1 MVYIG
6 KTTKTL
12 DERFKKHCENALSG
26 QNNSPIFYEAIRL
39 YGRENFEIEEICEG
53 SDKAELNELE
63 KKYIKEYDAQDRK
76 KGYNIHDG
84 GGGVNMTDEVREKI
98 SDSVKASHMDR
109 SKGGYANKDND
120 NDNKRV
126 SKLFLKFEEELISFF
141 AIDGVKKEDKYDSE
155 SPTGTSYIIV
165 IKMQSWPPEKEFE
178 FADIE
183 VRDNAFLELE
193 AKLARLKALII

>member
-6 KTTKTL
+6 KTTKTI
-12 DERFKKHCENALSG
+12 DERLKKHCENAASG

-63 KKYIKEYDAQDRK
+63 KKYIKEYEAQDRK
-76 KGYNIHDG
+76 KGYNIHEG
-84 GGGVNMTDEVREKI
+84 GGGVNMTDEVKEKI
-98 SDSVKASHMDR
+98 SESVKATHME
-109 SKGGYANKDND
+109 SKGGYANKDD
-120 NDNKRV
+120 NQRV
-126 SKLFLKFEEELISFF
+126 SKLFLKFEEELINFF
-141 AIDGVKKEDKYDSE
+141 AIEGVKKGDKYDSE
-155 SPTGTSYIIV
+155 APTGTSYIII

-178 FADIE
+178 FANIE

-193 AKLARLKALII
+193 GKLARLKALII